1 MLPAL
6 MRTRVAAIA
15 LCVLTALVLAGA
27 LSACGAGNGSDESE
41 VAEGEPIALEG
52 LEYNVQITRFLNPDD
67 TEDTEY
73 LVGMPPPPPGREYL
87 GVFLVIT
94 NLNDEARPS
103 ASNYVVTDTLDNEY
117 DLLESTSPYAL
128 EVGSDVPGDGQL
140 PNIDSTAGT
149 GPNQGSLLIFEV
161 DDSVSDNR
169 PLQMEIETFGDSGEV
184 TLDI

>member
-6 MRTRVAAIA
+6 MSRRVVAIA
-15 LCVLTALVLAGA
+15 LCLLTALALAGA
-27 LSACGAGNGSDESE
+27 LSACGNDEQESE
-41 VAEGEPIALEG
+41 VAEGEPIEIAG

-67 TEDTEY
+67 TEDSEY
-73 LVGMPPPPPGREYL
+73 LVGMPPPPPGKNYL
-87 GVFLVIT
+87 GVFLVVT
-94 NLNDEARPS
+94 NPTDEARPS
-103 ASNYVVTDTLDNEY
+103 ASNFVVTDTLDNEY

-128 EVGSDVPGDGQL
+128 DVGADVPGNGQL
-140 PNIDSTAGT
+140 PNVDSTAGT

-169 PLQMEIETFGDSGEV
+169 PLRMDIETFAGSGEV